1 MRRGYFLTFLAAF
14 ALALSAVPAWA
25 GQASGEPILVGLSAP
40 LTGNYSEY
48 GQNWKKA
55 MDIAIEKINAKG
67 GVRGRPIQL
76 VPEDSKS
83 EPKDSAQIAQKFAS
97 DPKIVATI
105 GDFTSSACMAAQP
118 IYDRA
123 GLVQLSPTASHP
135 DFAPKS
141 IWSFGIIGTQ
151 ASEGPFM
158 ADYTAKRDGK
168 KTIAVLYIN
177 NDWGIAAQEQYVKRA
192 KDDGAQVV
200 AVENYF
206 DRDKD
211 FTGVLTKLRGSKPD
225 ALYIATMYNDG
236 ALISKQ
242 REKLGWADVAVYGPG
257 SLYSPKLLELGG
269 SAVEGLKTST
279 IFMETDPRP
288 EVQEFIKVFK
298 ARNNG
303 VAPNM
308 FAAIAY
314 DAISIMAQAIDKAGT
329 DRKAIRDELAKT
341 QNYVGMTGKFGFTE
355 QRDVKRDYHSLVV
368 KNGQW
373 TLADK

>member
-1 MRRGYFLTFLAAF
+1 MRRSLWALVVVAAVVGF
-14 ALALSAVPAWA
+14 APAGWA
-25 GQASGEPILVGLSAP
+25 GQASGDPISVGLSAP

-48 GQNWKKA
+48 GTNWKKA
-55 MDIAIEKINAKG
+55 MDIAIERINAKG
-67 GVRGRPIQL
+67 GVRGRPLQL
-76 VPEDSKS
+76 VAEDSKS
-83 EPKDSAQIAQKFAS
+83 EPKDSAQIAQKFVS

-123 GLVQLSPTASHP
+123 GLVQLSPTASHQ

-141 IWSFGIIGTQ
+141 PWSFGIIGTQ
-151 ASEGPFM
+151 VMEGAFM
-158 ADYTAKRDGK
+158 ADYTVKRDGK
-168 KTIAVLYIN
+168 KKIAVLYIN
-177 NDWGIAAQEQYVKRA
+177 NDWGIAAQDQYIKRA
-192 KDDGAQVV
+192 KDDGGQVV

-211 FTGVLTKLRGSKPD
+211 FTGVLTKLRGSKPE

-242 REKLGWADVAVYGPG
+242 REKLGWNDVAVYGPG

-269 SAVEGLKTST
+269 SSVEGLKTGT

-288 EVQEFIKVFK
+288 EVQDFIKTFK

-314 DAISIMAQAIDKAGT
+314 DAISILAQTIEKAGT
-329 DRKAIRDELAKT
+329 DRKAIRDELSKV

-355 QRDVKRDYHSLVV
+355 QRDVKRDYHHLVV
-368 KNGQW
+368 KNGTW
-373 TLADK
+373 TLVDK

>member
-1 MRRGYFLTFLAAF
+1 MKYRLFGTVVV
-14 ALALSAVPAWA
+14 ALALVALSVLPGW
-25 GQASGEPILVGLSAP
+25 SGEPIYVGLSAP

-48 GQNWKKA
+48 GTNWQKSIQ
-55 MDIAIEKINAKG
+55 IAVEKINAKG
-67 GVRGRPIQL
+67 GIKGRSLQI
-76 VPEDSKS
+76 VAEDSKS
-83 EPKDSAQIAQKFAS
+83 DPKDSAQIAQKFSS

-105 GDFTSSACMAAQP
+105 GDFTSTACMAAQP

-135 DFAPKS
+135 EFAPKS
-141 IWSFGIIGTQ
+141 QWSFGIIGTQ
-151 ASEGPFM
+151 AEEGAFM
-158 ADYTAKRDGK
+158 ADYTVKKDGK
-168 KTIAVLYIN
+168 KKIAVLYIN
-177 NDWGIAAQEQYVKRA
+177 NDWGIAAQQQYIKRA
-192 KDDGAQVV
+192 KEDGAEIV

-236 ALISKQ
+236 ALMSKQ
-242 REKLGWADVAVYGPG
+242 REKLGWNDVAVFGPG

-269 SAVEGLKTST
+269 SSVEGLRTST
-279 IFMETDPRP
+279 IFMITDPRP
-288 EVQEFIKVFK
+288 EVQEFIKAFK

-303 VAPNM
+303 VDPNM

-314 DAISIMAQAIDKAGT
+314 DAITILANAIEKAGT

-341 QNYVGMTGKFGFTE
+341 QNFVGMTGRFGFTE
-355 QRDVKRDYHSLVV
+355 RRDVKRDYHYLVV
-368 KNGQW
+368 KSGAW
-373 TLADK
+373 TLLEK